1 MRDIMKLRKQSRTT
15 NNPLAILVLTF
26 FSVCSI
32 KIALAEKPNENMSFF
47 VTSVN
52 VSGASKKGEDGV
64 GANLGGIEG
73 ADAHCQSLAED
84 ADAKKK
90 TWRAYMSTT
99 KEDARDRIG
108 SGPWHN
114 FHGELIATDLQD
126 LHEGNEDITRE
137 NSFTELGT
145 KHPGIAEEPAT
156 IHDMLTGSGADGR
169 LTVEQEGIGGIAE
182 HKTGKPATCNDWTG
196 GKGRARVGHF
206 DSQHGEGGTIW
217 NSAHYSLGC
226 NQKDIER
233 NASIGLF
240 YCFAA
245 D

>member
-1 MRDIMKLRKQSRTT
+1 
-15 NNPLAILVLTF
+15 
-26 FSVCSI
+26 
-32 KIALAEKPNENMSFF
+32 
-47 VTSVN
+47 
-52 VSGASKKGEDGV
+52 
-64 GANLGGIEG
+64 
-73 ADAHCQSLAED
+73 
-84 ADAKKK
+84 
-90 TWRAYMSTT
+90 MSTT

-196 GKGRARVGHF
+196 GEGRARVGHF
-206 DSQHGEGGTIW
+206 DSQHGEAGTIW